1 MKPGPRPK
9 PTALKI
15 AKGEKKNRI
24 NFDEPKFAAEDDKTP
39 PPELNDLAVKEWAR
53 LFPELTKSGALRITD
68 RQTFAAY
75 CYAYSMWSS
84 STQTINNWPPLKYK
98 VKGKLMVI
106 ASCFLTPKGTV
117 QRIPAVKD
125 AMDWGEK
132 MTRIARELGLTPS
145 SRSGIMGIDP
155 GKNKKSDLLAKL
167 MGGDLNATE

>member
-1 MKPGPRPK
+1 MKPGRRPK

-15 AKGEKKNRI
+15 AKGEKKSRI
-24 NFDEPKFAAEDDKTP
+24 NFDEPKFSAEEDSAP
-39 PPELNDLAVKEWAR
+39 PPELNALAIKEWSR
-53 LFPELTKSGALRITD
+53 LFPELTKSGALKITD

-84 STQTINNWPPLKYK
+84 STQTINNWPDLKYK
-98 VKGKLMVI
+98 VKGKQMVI

-145 SRSGIMGIDP
+145 SRSGIVGIYP
-155 GKNKKSDLLAKL
+155 GKDKDDDMVRFLLGDKK
-167 MGGDLNATE
+167 